1 MAQFD
6 IIVIGAGPGGYETAL
21 LAAERGKKVL
31 LVNGGRLGG
40 TCLNAG
46 CIPTKCM
53 VRDAA
58 IVSLMKDPE
67 EFGVAN
73 VSFEVDFS
81 RVVERRNKVVSTL
94 REGIDALLKRAKV
107 TVVEGFASFVDA
119 SSIRVNEEVYTASDI
134 IIATGSE
141 SKSIPVPGADEK
153 WVLDSTDILAID
165 YIPKSLTIVGGG
177 VIGLEFASVFNAFGS
192 DVTVVE
198 FLKNIAPTFDSDIS
212 KRLKQSLSKRGVKVL
227 TGAAVKRIEKN
238 EEGQIVTWF
247 DLKGK
252 EDSVISSD
260 ILMAVGRRPNVDGLN
275 LEAAGVEFSPRGI
288 PVDDMMRTNVPH
300 IYAIG
305 DVNARMMLAHVASYQ
320 GKRALNAIDG
330 VSDDIRFDVIPAALF
345 TDPECGMVGLT
356 EDAAK
361 EKGINIKVGKS
372 FYRANGKAL
381 AGGESDGIC
390 KLIFE
395 AESDRLV
402 GAHIMGAEAAI
413 LAQQCADFI
422 TLGATRQAI
431 SDTIF
436 GHPTLSEVV
445 LAAVNSVH

>member
-73 VSFEVDFS
+73 VSFDVDFS

-192 DVTVVE
+192 DVIVVE

-413 LAQQCADFI
+413 LAQQCADFF

>member
-1 MAQFD
+1 MTQFD

-73 VSFEVDFS
+73 VSFDVDFS

>member
-67 EFGVAN
+67 EYGVAN
-73 VSFEVDFS
+73 VSFDVDFS

>member
-73 VSFEVDFS
+73 VSFDVDFS

-94 REGIDALLKRAKV
+94 LEGIDALLKRAKV

-119 SSIRVNEEVYTASDI
+119 STIRVNEEVYTASDI